1 MVWRLVEGLLGPGSA
16 DELGFTDLGGSG
28 SASRLTTMVSS
39 FTTYAQR
46 TVIIVDSEGAMKEYV
61 TGLIRSHELP
71 AEDVLLFKANLEDS
85 NFLPVEMLDVLI
97 ERAANPPDK
106 RPAVTLDLP
115 IDDVLAAHQER
126 TQSAREEPGLAGIL
140 LKLAEDPS
148 TADRSRSQSRTS
160 DGIGRPDAAGV
171 LRRARRRPC
180 PPGSAVQS
188 AAAGLCARPGVAGAH
203 GSTLEIA
210 KKRGEGQ
217 TRPWTL
223 ASSTHG
229 RPRPRHGRTPAGTLS
244 AWQTSFQRGTHPH
257 R

>member
-97 ERAANPPDK
+97 ERAAN
-106 RPAVTLDLP
+106 
-115 IDDVLAAHQER
+115 
-126 TQSAREEPGLAGIL
+126 
-140 LKLAEDPS
+140 
-148 TADRSRSQSRTS
+148 
-160 DGIGRPDAAGV
+160 
-171 LRRARRRPC
+171 
-180 PPGSAVQS
+180 
-188 AAAGLCARPGVAGAH
+188 
-203 GSTLEIA
+203 
-210 KKRGEGQ
+210 
-217 TRPWTL
+217 
-223 ASSTHG
+223 
-229 RPRPRHGRTPAGTLS
+229 
-244 AWQTSFQRGTHPH
+244 
-257 R
+257 